1 MKLILK
7 NFKVGGLS
15 TTPHE
20 SKTSFTQEMTFYNKP
35 IVDRAGS
42 ISDSC

>member
-7 NFKVGGLS
+7 DFKVGGLS
-15 TTPHE
+15 KVPHE
-20 SKTSFTQEMTFYNKP
+20 SKTSFTQEITFYSKP